1 MAKTEFM
8 AGDDFMLKLSR
19 LETDLEMIAKKAI
32 FAGAKVVADKMK
44 VNMKSV
50 LSEEATGKLVEA
62 MGITPI
68 KLLGGQWTAKIGFD
82 GYDVNGVAFQ
92 LIARAI
98 ESGTSNKDGKKIM
111 EKRPFMR
118 KTMNQVK
125 TQVAEVMTQVID
137 EEMAKIFG

>member
-1 MAKTEFM
+1 MAMAAFM

-32 FAGAKVVADKMK
+32 YAGAKVVADAMK
-44 VNMKSV
+44 TNLKGV
-50 LSEEATGKLVEA
+50 LSDEATGELVEA

-68 KLLGGQWTAKIGFD
+68 KLMGGQWTAKIGFD
-82 GYDVNGVAFQ
+82 GYDANGVAYQ
-92 LIARAI
+92 LIARVL
-98 ESGTSNKDGKKIM
+98 ESGTSKRKK
-111 EKRPFMR
+111 KPFMR